1 MTWKN
6 LVLSLV
12 FANAEILI
20 DCGFQRLV
28 EWSFA
33 EFFYPNAFLNEG
45 RVWRK
50 CLALIGKAPSI
61 AFILLQVG
69 KFIWREM
76 IVWDL
81 ANFDLRPFE
90 F

>member
-1 MTWKN
+1 MTWES

-28 EWSFA
+28 EWSLT
-33 EFFYPNAFLNEG
+33 EFFYPNAFLNQR

-50 CLALIGKAPSI
+50 CLALIEKAPSKG
-61 AFILLQVG
+61 FILLQVS
-69 KFIWREM
+69 KFIWGEV

-81 ANFDLRPFE
+81 TNFDLRPF
-90 F
+90 

>member
-1 MTWKN
+1 MTWKS

-28 EWSFA
+28 ERSLT
-33 EFFYPNAFLNEG
+33 EFFYPKAFLNEC

-50 CLALIGKAPSI
+50 CLALIENTPSI
-61 AFILLQVG
+61 GFILLQVA
-69 KFIWREM
+69 KFIWGEV